1 MQVSRSILII
11 IAIAIAPLMLGTRA
25 VAQSNSALGLWQTV
39 DDKTGSPRALIEIT
53 QDQKGE
59 LNGKVVKGLIPGEP
73 TDKRCTLCTDERKD
87 QVIIGMTVLR
97 GMHADGDG
105 WEGGNI
111 LDPDNGKVYSC
122 KMHLEK
128 GGTVLIVRGFI
139 GFSLLGR
146 SQTWVRQADLPKP
159 AQP

>member
-1 MQVSRSILII
+1 MKTLSRTALSFLLLS
-11 IAIAIAPLMLGTRA
+11 ASAW
-25 VAQSNSALGLWQTV
+25 AQNSSPVGLWQTV

-53 QDQKGE
+53 QDRSGV
-59 LNGKVVKGLIPGEP
+59 LSGKVVKGLIPGEP

-97 GMHADGDG
+97 GMHPEGEG

-128 GGTVLIVRGFI
+128 GGTVLVVRGFI

-146 SQTWVRQADLPKP
+146 SQTWVRPADITPP
-159 AQP
+159 AHP